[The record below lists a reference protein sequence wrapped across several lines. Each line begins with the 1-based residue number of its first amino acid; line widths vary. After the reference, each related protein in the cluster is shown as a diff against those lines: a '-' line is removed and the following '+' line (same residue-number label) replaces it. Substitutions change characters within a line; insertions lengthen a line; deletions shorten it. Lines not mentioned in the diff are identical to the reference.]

1 MVSPPL
7 MVSSALLSVLL
18 LLTSASLAHAR
29 MAGLMKACKDQ
40 NATCLQQCHTTLRE
54 TSKYPW
60 CKKECER
67 ELGRCE
73 FKARHHSQ

>member
-1 MVSPPL
+1 MPSSSL
-7 MVSSALLSVLL
+7 ASALFATLL
-18 LLTSASLAHAR
+18 LLTCANLVQAQ
-29 MAGLMKACKDQ
+29 MAGLMKACNDQ
-40 NATCLQQCHTTLRE
+40 NATCLRQCHTTLRE